1 MNTYKKFEMGGQME
15 YLAENLIYGIEC
27 SMDKFT
33 KTEEDLA
40 NYILQ
45 RPEEVSQLT
54 ISQIAKKLH
63 ISPATITR
71 FCQKLAFSGFNEFKH
86 ELKRFVDLRNTPKN
100 MKNIKQ
106 VDYFAKL
113 YQDHLGII
121 DNTFHITTYDDIQKA
136 VSYLT
141 QANKIHVYGI
151 GSSGIA
157 AQEFKSKFFRI
168 GLTVEAITDPHQS
181 MMDAA
186 LSNEDSVVI
195 GISISG
201 TTKEV
206 ISAVKIAKKQGSRI
220 LIFTGDKK
228 SELSQLGDISLLV
241 TSKNSMHMGQN
252 ISPLLPLLLLFDLI
266 YTELVAKD
274 YKKRISIREKTLKVL
289 TENN

>member
-1 MNTYKKFEMGGQME
+1 ME

-33 KTEEDLA
+33 KTEEELA
-40 NYILQ
+40 HYILQ

-71 FCQKLAFSGFNEFKH
+71 FCQKLAFSGFNEFRH

-121 DNTFHITTYDDIQKA
+121 DNTFHITTYDNIQKA
-136 VSYLT
+136 VSFLT
-141 QANKIHVYGI
+141 KANKIHVYGI

-186 LSNEDSVVI
+186 LSNENSVVI

-206 ISAVKIAKKQGSRI
+206 ISAVKIAKKQGACI
-220 LIFTGDKK
+220 LVFTGDKN
-228 SELSQLGDISLLV
+228 SNLSQLGDLTLLV

-252 ISPLLPLLLLFDLI
+252 ISPLLPLLLLFDLL

-274 YKKRISIREKTLKVL
+274 YKNRISIREKTLKVL
-289 TENN
+289 TEND

>member
-1 MNTYKKFEMGGQME
+1 ME

-33 KTEEDLA
+33 KTEEELA
-40 NYILQ
+40 HYILQ

-71 FCQKLAFSGFNEFKH
+71 FCQKLAFSGFNEFRH

-121 DNTFHITTYDDIQKA
+121 DNTFHITTYDNIQKA
-136 VSYLT
+136 VSFLT
-141 QANKIHVYGI
+141 KANKIHVYGI

-186 LSNEDSVVI
+186 LSNENSVVI

-206 ISAVKIAKKQGSRI
+206 ISAVKIAKKQGACI
-220 LIFTGDKK
+220 LVFTGDKN
-228 SELSQLGDISLLV
+228 SELSQLGDLTLLV

-252 ISPLLPLLLLFDLI
+252 ISPLLPLLLLFDLL

-274 YKKRISIREKTLKVL
+274 YKNRISIREKTLKVL
-289 TENN
+289 TETD

>member
-1 MNTYKKFEMGGQME
+1 ME

-33 KTEEDLA
+33 KTEEELA
-40 NYILQ
+40 HYILQ

-71 FCQKLAFSGFNEFKH
+71 FCQKLAFSGFNEFRH

-121 DNTFHITTYDDIQKA
+121 DNTFHITTYDNIQKA
-136 VSYLT
+136 VSFLT
-141 QANKIHVYGI
+141 KANKIHVYGI

-186 LSNEDSVVI
+186 LSNENSVVI

-206 ISAVKIAKKQGSRI
+206 ISAVRIAKKQGACI
-220 LIFTGDKK
+220 LVFTGDKN
-228 SELSQLGDISLLV
+228 SELSQLGDLTLLV

-252 ISPLLPLLLLFDLI
+252 ISPLLPLLLLFDLL

-274 YKKRISIREKTLKVL
+274 YKNRISIREKTLKVL
-289 TENN
+289 TEND

>member
-1 MNTYKKFEMGGQME
+1 ME
-15 YLAENLIYGIEC
+15 YQAENLIYGIEC

-33 KTEEDLA
+33 KTEEELA
-40 NYILQ
+40 HYILQ

-54 ISQIAKKLH
+54 ISRIAKKLH

-71 FCQKLAFSGFNEFKH
+71 FCQKLAFSGFNEFRH
-86 ELKRFVDLRNTPKN
+86 ELKRFVDQ
-100 MKNIKQ
+100 NIKQ

-121 DNTFHITTYDDIQKA
+121 DNTFHITTYDNIQKA
-136 VSYLT
+136 VSFLT
-141 QANKIHVYGI
+141 KANKIHVYGI

-186 LSNEDSVVI
+186 LSNENSVVI

-206 ISAVKIAKKQGSRI
+206 ISAVKIAKKQGACI
-220 LIFTGDKK
+220 LVFTGDKN
-228 SELSQLGDISLLV
+228 SDLSQLGDLTLLV

-252 ISPLLPLLLLFDLI
+252 ISPLLPLLLLFDLL

-274 YKKRISIREKTLKVL
+274 YKNRISIREKTLKVL
-289 TENN
+289 TEND

>member
-1 MNTYKKFEMGGQME
+1 MGGHLE

-27 SMDKFT
+27 SMSKFT
-33 KTEEDLA
+33 KTEEELA

-45 RPEEVSQLT
+45 HPEEVSQLT

-86 ELKRFVDLRNTPKN
+86 ELKRFVDLRNSPIH
-100 MKNIKQ
+100 MKDLKQ

-113 YQDHLGII
+113 YQDHMSII
-121 DNTFHITTYDDIQKA
+121 DDTFHITSYEDIQKA
-136 VSYLT
+136 VSFLT
-141 QANKIHVYGI
+141 NAKKIHVYGI

-157 AQEFKSKFFRI
+157 AHEFKSKFFRI
-168 GLTVEAITDPHQS
+168 GLSVEAITDPHQS

-186 LSNEDSVVI
+186 LSNQESVVI

-201 TTKEV
+201 ATKEV
-206 ISAVKIAKKQGSRI
+206 IRAMKIAKKQGALI
-220 LIFTGDKK
+220 LVFTGNKN
-228 SELSQLGDISLLV
+228 SELSRLSDLSLLV

-252 ISPLLPLLLLFDLI
+252 ISPLLPLLLLFDLL
-266 YTELVAKD
+266 YTELVSKD
-274 YKKRISIREKTLKVL
+274 YKNRIGIREKTLQAL
-289 TENN
+289 TDTH

>member
-1 MNTYKKFEMGGQME
+1 ME

-33 KTEEDLA
+33 KTEEELA
-40 NYILQ
+40 HYILQ

-71 FCQKLAFSGFNEFKH
+71 FCQKLAFSGFNEFRH

-121 DNTFHITTYDDIQKA
+121 DNTFHITTYDNIQKA
-136 VSYLT
+136 VSFLT
-141 QANKIHVYGI
+141 KANKIHVYGI

-186 LSNEDSVVI
+186 LSNENSVVI

-206 ISAVKIAKKQGSRI
+206 ISALKIAKKQDACI
-220 LIFTGDKK
+220 LVFTGDKN
-228 SELSQLGDISLLV
+228 SELSQLGDLTLLV

-252 ISPLLPLLLLFDLI
+252 ISPLLPLLLLFDLL

-274 YKKRISIREKTLKVL
+274 YKNRISIREKTLKVL
-289 TENN
+289 TEND

>member
-1 MNTYKKFEMGGQME
+1 ME

-33 KTEEDLA
+33 KTEEELA
-40 NYILQ
+40 HYILQ

-71 FCQKLAFSGFNEFKH
+71 FCQKLAFSGFNEFRH

-121 DNTFHITTYDDIQKA
+121 DNTFHITTYDNIQKA
-136 VSYLT
+136 VSFLT
-141 QANKIHVYGI
+141 KANKIHVYGI

-186 LSNEDSVVI
+186 LSNENSVVI

-206 ISAVKIAKKQGSRI
+206 ISAVKIAKKQGACT
-220 LIFTGDKK
+220 LVFTGDKN
-228 SELSQLGDISLLV
+228 SELSQLGDLSLLV

-252 ISPLLPLLLLFDLI
+252 ISPLLPLLLLFDLL

-274 YKKRISIREKTLKVL
+274 YKNRISIREKTLKVL
-289 TENN
+289 TETD

>member
-1 MNTYKKFEMGGQME
+1 ME

-33 KTEEDLA
+33 KTEEELA
-40 NYILQ
+40 HYILQ

-71 FCQKLAFSGFNEFKH
+71 FCQKLAFSGFNEFRH

-121 DNTFHITTYDDIQKA
+121 DNTFHITTYDNIQKA
-136 VSYLT
+136 VSFLT
-141 QANKIHVYGI
+141 KANKIHVYGI

-186 LSNEDSVVI
+186 LSNENSVVI

-206 ISAVKIAKKQGSRI
+206 ISAVKIAKKQGACI
-220 LIFTGDKK
+220 LVFTGDKN
-228 SELSQLGDISLLV
+228 SELSQLGDLTLLV

-252 ISPLLPLLLLFDLI
+252 ISPLLPLLLLFDLL

-274 YKKRISIREKTLKVL
+274 YKNRISIRERTLKVL
-289 TENN
+289 TETD

>member
-1 MNTYKKFEMGGQME
+1 ME

-33 KTEEDLA
+33 KTEEELA
-40 NYILQ
+40 KYILE

-71 FCQKLAFSGFNEFKH
+71 FCQKLAFSGFNEFRH
-86 ELKRFVDLRNTPKN
+86 ELKRFVDLRKTPKN
-100 MKNIKQ
+100 MKDIKQ

-136 VSYLT
+136 VSFLT

-151 GSSGIA
+151 GSSGLA

-168 GLTVEAITDPHQS
+168 GLSVEAITDPHQS

-186 LSNEDSVVI
+186 LSDQNSVVI

-206 ISAVKIAKKQGSRI
+206 IRAVKIAKAQGSRI
-220 LIFTGDKK
+220 LVFTGDKN
-228 SELSQLGDISLLV
+228 SELSQLGDISLSV
-241 TSKNSMHMGQN
+241 TSKNSLHMGQN
-252 ISPLLPLLLLFDLI
+252 ISPLLPTTITFRFNI
-266 YTELVAKD
+266 YRVGC
-274 YKKRISIREKTLKVL
+274 
-289 TENN
+289 

>member
-1 MNTYKKFEMGGQME
+1 ME

-33 KTEEDLA
+33 KTEEELA
-40 NYILQ
+40 HYILQ

-71 FCQKLAFSGFNEFKH
+71 FCQKLAFSGFNEFRH

-121 DNTFHITTYDDIQKA
+121 DNTFHITTYDNIQKA
-136 VSYLT
+136 VSFLT
-141 QANKIHVYGI
+141 KASKIHVYGI

-186 LSNEDSVVI
+186 LSNENSVVI

-206 ISAVKIAKKQGSRI
+206 ISAVKIAKKQGACT
-220 LIFTGDKK
+220 LVFTGDKN
-228 SELSQLGDISLLV
+228 SELSQLGDLSLLV

-252 ISPLLPLLLLFDLI
+252 ISPLLPLLLLFDLL

-274 YKKRISIREKTLKVL
+274 YKNRISIREKTLKVL
-289 TENN
+289 TETD

>member
-1 MNTYKKFEMGGQME
+1 
-15 YLAENLIYGIEC
+15 
-27 SMDKFT
+27 MDKFT
-33 KTEEDLA
+33 KTEEELA
-40 NYILQ
+40 HYILQ

-71 FCQKLAFSGFNEFKH
+71 FCQKLAFSGFNEFRH

-121 DNTFHITTYDDIQKA
+121 DNTFHITTYDNIQKA
-136 VSYLT
+136 VSFLT
-141 QANKIHVYGI
+141 KANKIHVYGI

-186 LSNEDSVVI
+186 LSNENSVVI

-206 ISAVKIAKKQGSRI
+206 ISAVKIAKKQGACI
-220 LIFTGDKK
+220 LVFTGDKN
-228 SELSQLGDISLLV
+228 SALSQLGDLTLLV

-252 ISPLLPLLLLFDLI
+252 ISPLLPLLLLFDLL

-274 YKKRISIREKTLKVL
+274 YKNRISIREKTLKVL
-289 TENN
+289 TETD

>member
-1 MNTYKKFEMGGQME
+1 ME

-27 SMDKFT
+27 SMSKFT
-33 KTEEDLA
+33 KTEEELA

-86 ELKRFVDLRNTPKN
+86 ELKRFVDLRNTPMH
-100 MKNIKQ
+100 MKDLKQ

-113 YQDHLGII
+113 YQDHMSII
-121 DNTFHITTYDDIQKA
+121 EDTFHITSYEDIQKA
-136 VSYLT
+136 VSFLT
-141 QANKIHVYGI
+141 KAKKIHVYGI

-157 AQEFKSKFFRI
+157 AHEFKSKFFRI
-168 GLTVEAITDPHQS
+168 GLSVEAITDPHQS

-186 LSNEDSVVI
+186 LSNQESVVI
-195 GISISG
+195 GISITG
-201 TTKEV
+201 ATKEV
-206 ISAVKIAKKQGSRI
+206 IRAVKIAKKQGASI
-220 LIFTGDKK
+220 LVFTGNKN
-228 SELSQLGDISLLV
+228 SELSRLSDLSLLV

-252 ISPLLPLLLLFDLI
+252 ISPLLPLLLLFDLL
-266 YTELVAKD
+266 YTELVSKD
-274 YKKRISIREKTLKVL
+274 YKNRISIREKTLQVL
-289 TENN
+289 TDPH

>member
-1 MNTYKKFEMGGQME
+1 ME

-33 KTEEDLA
+33 KTEEELA
-40 NYILQ
+40 HYILQ

-71 FCQKLAFSGFNEFKH
+71 FCQKLAFSGFNEFRH

-121 DNTFHITTYDDIQKA
+121 DNTFHITTYDNIQKA
-136 VSYLT
+136 VSFLT
-141 QANKIHVYGI
+141 KANKIHVYGI

-186 LSNEDSVVI
+186 LSNENSVVI

-206 ISAVKIAKKQGSRI
+206 ISAVKIAKKQGACI
-220 LIFTGDKK
+220 LVFTGDKN
-228 SELSQLGDISLLV
+228 SALSQLGDLTLLV

-252 ISPLLPLLLLFDLI
+252 ISPLLPLLLLFDLL

-274 YKKRISIREKTLKVL
+274 YKNRISIREKTLKVL
-289 TENN
+289 TETD

>member
-1 MNTYKKFEMGGQME
+1 ME

-33 KTEEDLA
+33 KTEEELA
-40 NYILQ
+40 HYILQ

-71 FCQKLAFSGFNEFKH
+71 FSQKLAFSGFNEFRH

-121 DNTFHITTYDDIQKA
+121 DNTFHITTYDNIQKA
-136 VSYLT
+136 VSFLT
-141 QANKIHVYGI
+141 KANKIHVYGI

-186 LSNEDSVVI
+186 LSNENSVVI

-206 ISAVKIAKKQGSRI
+206 ISAVKIAKKQGACI
-220 LIFTGDKK
+220 LVFTGDKN
-228 SELSQLGDISLLV
+228 SALSQLGDLTLLV

-252 ISPLLPLLLLFDLI
+252 ISPLLPLLLLFDLL

-274 YKKRISIREKTLKVL
+274 YKNRISIREKTLKVL
-289 TENN
+289 TEND

>member
-1 MNTYKKFEMGGQME
+1 MGGHLE

-27 SMDKFT
+27 SMSKFT
-33 KTEEDLA
+33 KTEEELA

-86 ELKRFVDLRNTPKN
+86 ELKRFVDLRNSPIH
-100 MKNIKQ
+100 MKDLKQ

-113 YQDHLGII
+113 YQDHMSII
-121 DNTFHITTYDDIQKA
+121 DDTFHITSYEDIEKA
-136 VSYLT
+136 VSFLT
-141 QANKIHVYGI
+141 NAKRIHVYGI

-157 AQEFKSKFFRI
+157 AHEFKSKFFRI
-168 GLTVEAITDPHQS
+168 GLSVEAITDPHQS

-186 LSNEDSVVI
+186 LSNQESVVI

-201 TTKEV
+201 ATKEV
-206 ISAVKIAKKQGSRI
+206 IRAMKIAKKQGALI
-220 LIFTGDKK
+220 LVFTGNKN
-228 SELSQLGDISLLV
+228 SELSRLSDLSLLV

-252 ISPLLPLLLLFDLI
+252 ISPLLPLLLLFDLL
-266 YTELVAKD
+266 YTELVSKD
-274 YKKRISIREKTLKVL
+274 YKNRIGIREKTLQAL
-289 TENN
+289 TDTH

>member
-33 KTEEDLA
+33 KTEEELA

-168 GLTVEAITDPHQS
+168 GLAVEAITDPHQS

-186 LSNEDSVVI
+186 LSNENSVVI

-206 ISAVKIAKKQGSRI
+206 ISSVKIAKKQGSRI

-228 SELSQLGDISLLV
+228 SELSQLGDISLSV

-289 TENN
+289 TEND

>member
-1 MNTYKKFEMGGQME
+1 ME

-33 KTEEDLA
+33 KTEEELA
-40 NYILQ
+40 HYILQ

-71 FCQKLAFSGFNEFKH
+71 FCQKLAFSGFNEFRH

-121 DNTFHITTYDDIQKA
+121 DNTFHITTYDNIQKA
-136 VSYLT
+136 VSFLT
-141 QANKIHVYGI
+141 KANKIHVYGI

-157 AQEFKSKFFRI
+157 AHEFKSKFFRI

-186 LSNEDSVVI
+186 LSNENSVVI

-206 ISAVKIAKKQGSRI
+206 ISAVKIAKKQGACI
-220 LIFTGDKK
+220 LVFTGDKN
-228 SELSQLGDISLLV
+228 SALSQLGDLTLLV

-252 ISPLLPLLLLFDLI
+252 ISPLLPLLLLFDLL

-274 YKKRISIREKTLKVL
+274 YKNRISIREKTLKVL
-289 TENN
+289 TETD

>member
-1 MNTYKKFEMGGQME
+1 ME

-33 KTEEDLA
+33 KTEEELA

-71 FCQKLAFSGFNEFKH
+71 FCQKLAFSGFNEFRH
-86 ELKRFVDLRNTPKN
+86 ELKRFVDLQNTPKN

-121 DNTFHITTYDDIQKA
+121 DNTFHITTYGNIQKA
-136 VSYLT
+136 VSFLT
-141 QANKIHVYGI
+141 KANKIHVYGI

-186 LSNEDSVVI
+186 LSNENSVVI

-206 ISAVKIAKKQGSRI
+206 ISAVKIAKKQGACI
-220 LIFTGDKK
+220 LVFTGDKN
-228 SELSQLGDISLLV
+228 SELSQLGDLSLLV

-274 YKKRISIREKTLKVL
+274 YKNRISIREKTLKVL
-289 TENN
+289 TETD

>member
-1 MNTYKKFEMGGQME
+1 ME

-33 KTEEDLA
+33 KTEEELA
-40 NYILQ
+40 HYILQ

-71 FCQKLAFSGFNEFKH
+71 FSQKLAFSGFNEFRH

-121 DNTFHITTYDDIQKA
+121 DNTFHITTYDNIQKA
-136 VSYLT
+136 VSFLT
-141 QANKIHVYGI
+141 KANKIHVYGI

-186 LSNEDSVVI
+186 LSNENSVVI

-206 ISAVKIAKKQGSRI
+206 ISAVKIAKKQGACI
-220 LIFTGDKK
+220 LVFTGDKN
-228 SELSQLGDISLLV
+228 SELSQLGDLTLLV

-252 ISPLLPLLLLFDLI
+252 ISPLLPLLLLFDLL

-274 YKKRISIREKTLKVL
+274 YKNRISIREKTLKVL
-289 TENN
+289 TEND

>member
-1 MNTYKKFEMGGQME
+1 ME

-33 KTEEDLA
+33 KTEEELA
-40 NYILQ
+40 HYILQ

-71 FCQKLAFSGFNEFKH
+71 FCQKLAFSGFNEFRH

-121 DNTFHITTYDDIQKA
+121 DNTFHITTYDNIQKA
-136 VSYLT
+136 VSFLT
-141 QANKIHVYGI
+141 KANKIHVYGI

-186 LSNEDSVVI
+186 LSNENSVVI

-206 ISAVKIAKKQGSRI
+206 ISAVKIAKKQGACI
-220 LIFTGDKK
+220 LVFTGDKN
-228 SELSQLGDISLLV
+228 SALSQLGDLTLLV

-252 ISPLLPLLLLFDLI
+252 ISPLLPLLLLFDLL

-274 YKKRISIREKTLKVL
+274 YKNRINIREKTLKVL
-289 TENN
+289 TETD

>member
-1 MNTYKKFEMGGQME
+1 ME

-33 KTEEDLA
+33 KTEEELA
-40 NYILQ
+40 HYILQ

-71 FCQKLAFSGFNEFKH
+71 FCQKLAFSGFNEFRH

-121 DNTFHITTYDDIQKA
+121 DNTFHITTYDNIQKA
-136 VSYLT
+136 VSFLT
-141 QANKIHVYGI
+141 KANKIHVYGI

-186 LSNEDSVVI
+186 LSNENSVVI
-195 GISISG
+195 SISISG

-206 ISAVKIAKKQGSRI
+206 ISAVKIAKKQGACI
-220 LIFTGDKK
+220 LVFTGDKN
-228 SELSQLGDISLLV
+228 SELSQLGDLTLLV

-252 ISPLLPLLLLFDLI
+252 ISPLLPLLLLFDLL

-274 YKKRISIREKTLKVL
+274 YKNRISIREKTLKVL
-289 TENN
+289 TETD

>member
-1 MNTYKKFEMGGQME
+1 ME

-33 KTEEDLA
+33 KTEEELA
-40 NYILQ
+40 HYILQ
-45 RPEEVSQLT
+45 RPEEVCQLT

-71 FCQKLAFSGFNEFKH
+71 FCQKLAFSGFNEFRH

-121 DNTFHITTYDDIQKA
+121 DNTFHITTYDNIQKA
-136 VSYLT
+136 VSFLT
-141 QANKIHVYGI
+141 KANKIHVYGI

-186 LSNEDSVVI
+186 LSNETSVVI

-206 ISAVKIAKKQGSRI
+206 ISAVKIAKKQGACI
-220 LIFTGDKK
+220 LVFTGDKN
-228 SELSQLGDISLLV
+228 SELSQLGDLTLLV

-252 ISPLLPLLLLFDLI
+252 ISPLLPLLLLFDLL

-274 YKKRISIREKTLKVL
+274 YKNRISIREKTLKVL
-289 TENN
+289 TETD

>member
-1 MNTYKKFEMGGQME
+1 ME

-33 KTEEDLA
+33 KTEEELA
-40 NYILQ
+40 HYILQ

-71 FCQKLAFSGFNEFKH
+71 FCQKLAFSGFNEFRH

-121 DNTFHITTYDDIQKA
+121 DNTFHITTYDNIQKA
-136 VSYLT
+136 VSFLT
-141 QANKIHVYGI
+141 KANKIHVYGI

-186 LSNEDSVVI
+186 LSNGNSVVI

-206 ISAVKIAKKQGSRI
+206 ISAVKIAKKQGACI
-220 LIFTGDKK
+220 LVFTGDKN
-228 SELSQLGDISLLV
+228 SELSQLGDLSLLV

-252 ISPLLPLLLLFDLI
+252 ISPLLPLLLLFDLL

-274 YKKRISIREKTLKVL
+274 YKNRISIREKTLKVL
-289 TENN
+289 TETD

>member
-1 MNTYKKFEMGGQME
+1 ME

-27 SMDKFT
+27 SMSKFT
-33 KTEEDLA
+33 KTEEELA

-45 RPEEVSQLT
+45 HPEEVSQLT

-86 ELKRFVDLRNTPKN
+86 ELKRFVDLRNSPIH
-100 MKNIKQ
+100 MKDLKQ

-113 YQDHLGII
+113 YQDHMSII
-121 DNTFHITTYDDIQKA
+121 DDTFHITSYEDIQKA
-136 VSYLT
+136 VSFLT
-141 QANKIHVYGI
+141 NAKRIHVYGI

-157 AQEFKSKFFRI
+157 AHEFKSKFFRI
-168 GLTVEAITDPHQS
+168 GLSVEAITDPHQS

-186 LSNEDSVVI
+186 LSNQESVVI

-201 TTKEV
+201 ATKEV
-206 ISAVKIAKKQGSRI
+206 IRAMKIAKKQGALI
-220 LIFTGDKK
+220 LVFTGNKN
-228 SELSQLGDISLLV
+228 SELSRLSDLSLLV

-252 ISPLLPLLLLFDLI
+252 ISPLLPLLLLFDLL
-266 YTELVAKD
+266 YTELVSKD
-274 YKKRISIREKTLKVL
+274 YKNRISIREKTLQAL
-289 TENN
+289 TDTH

>member
-1 MNTYKKFEMGGQME
+1 ME

-33 KTEEDLA
+33 KTEEELA
-40 NYILQ
+40 HYILQ

-71 FCQKLAFSGFNEFKH
+71 FSQKLAFSGFNEFRH

-121 DNTFHITTYDDIQKA
+121 DNTFHITTYDNIQKA
-136 VSYLT
+136 VSFLT
-141 QANKIHVYGI
+141 KANKIHVYGI

-186 LSNEDSVVI
+186 LSNENSVVI

-206 ISAVKIAKKQGSRI
+206 ISAVKIAKKQGACI
-220 LIFTGDKK
+220 LVFTGDKN
-228 SELSQLGDISLLV
+228 SELSHLGDLTLLV

-252 ISPLLPLLLLFDLI
+252 ISPLLPLLLLFDLL

-274 YKKRISIREKTLKVL
+274 YKNRISIREKTLKVL
-289 TENN
+289 TEND

>member
-1 MNTYKKFEMGGQME
+1 ME

-33 KTEEDLA
+33 KTEEELA
-40 NYILQ
+40 HYILQ

-71 FCQKLAFSGFNEFKH
+71 FCQKLAFSGFNEFRH

-121 DNTFHITTYDDIQKA
+121 DNTFHITTYDNIQKA
-136 VSYLT
+136 VSFLT
-141 QANKIHVYGI
+141 KANKIHVYGI

-168 GLTVEAITDPHQS
+168 GLTIEAITDPHQS

-186 LSNEDSVVI
+186 LSNENSVVI

-206 ISAVKIAKKQGSRI
+206 ISAVKIAKKQGACI
-220 LIFTGDKK
+220 LVFTGDKN
-228 SELSQLGDISLLV
+228 SALSQLGDLTLLV

-252 ISPLLPLLLLFDLI
+252 ISPLLPLLLLFDLL

-274 YKKRISIREKTLKVL
+274 YKNRISIREKTLKVL
-289 TENN
+289 TETD

>member
-1 MNTYKKFEMGGQME
+1 ME

-33 KTEEDLA
+33 KTEEELA
-40 NYILQ
+40 HYILQ

-71 FCQKLAFSGFNEFKH
+71 FSQKLAFSGFNEFRH

-121 DNTFHITTYDDIQKA
+121 DNTFHITTYDNIQKA
-136 VSYLT
+136 VSFLT
-141 QANKIHVYGI
+141 KANKIHVYGI

-186 LSNEDSVVI
+186 LSNENSVVI

-206 ISAVKIAKKQGSRI
+206 ISAVKIAKKQGACI
-220 LIFTGDKK
+220 LVFTGDKN
-228 SELSQLGDISLLV
+228 SALSQLGDLTLLV

-252 ISPLLPLLLLFDLI
+252 ISPLLPLLLLFDLL

-274 YKKRISIREKTLKVL
+274 YKNRISIREKTLKVL
-289 TENN
+289 TETD

>member
-1 MNTYKKFEMGGQME
+1 ME

-33 KTEEDLA
+33 KTEEELA
-40 NYILQ
+40 HYILQ

-71 FCQKLAFSGFNEFKH
+71 FCQKLAFSGFNEFRH

-121 DNTFHITTYDDIQKA
+121 DNTFHITTYDNIQKA
-136 VSYLT
+136 VSFLT
-141 QANKIHVYGI
+141 KANKIHVYGI

-186 LSNEDSVVI
+186 LSNENSVVI

-206 ISAVKIAKKQGSRI
+206 ISAVKIAKKQGACI
-220 LIFTGDKK
+220 LVFTGDKN
-228 SELSQLGDISLLV
+228 SVLSQLGDLTLLV

-252 ISPLLPLLLLFDLI
+252 ISPLLPLLLLFDLL

-274 YKKRISIREKTLKVL
+274 YKNRISIREKTLKVL
-289 TENN
+289 TETD

>member
-1 MNTYKKFEMGGQME
+1 ME

-33 KTEEDLA
+33 KTEEELA
-40 NYILQ
+40 HYILQ

-71 FCQKLAFSGFNEFKH
+71 FCQKLAFSGFNEFRH

-121 DNTFHITTYDDIQKA
+121 NNTFHITTYDNIQKA
-136 VSYLT
+136 VSFLT
-141 QANKIHVYGI
+141 KANKIHVYGI

-186 LSNEDSVVI
+186 LSNENSVVI

-206 ISAVKIAKKQGSRI
+206 ISAVKIAKKQGACI
-220 LIFTGDKK
+220 LVFTGDKN
-228 SELSQLGDISLLV
+228 SELSQLGDLTLLV

-252 ISPLLPLLLLFDLI
+252 ISPLLPLLLLFDLL

-274 YKKRISIREKTLKVL
+274 YKNRISIREKTLKVL
-289 TENN
+289 TETD

>member
-1 MNTYKKFEMGGQME
+1 ME

-33 KTEEDLA
+33 KTEEELA

-45 RPEEVSQLT
+45 RPEEVSQFT

-71 FCQKLAFSGFNEFKH
+71 FCQKLAFSGFNEFRH
-86 ELKRFVDLRNTPKN
+86 ELKRFVDLRNAPKN

-113 YQDHLGII
+113 YRDHLGII
-121 DNTFHITTYDDIQKA
+121 DNTFHITTYDNIQKA
-136 VSYLT
+136 VSFLT
-141 QANKIHVYGI
+141 QANRIHVYGI

-168 GLTVEAITDPHQS
+168 GLTVEAISDPHQS

-186 LSNEDSVVI
+186 LSNENSVVI

-220 LIFTGDKK
+220 LVFTGDKN

-274 YKKRISIREKTLKVL
+274 YKNRISIREKTLKVL
-289 TENN
+289 TKKD

>member
-1 MNTYKKFEMGGQME
+1 ME

-33 KTEEDLA
+33 KTEEELA
-40 NYILQ
+40 HYILQ

-71 FCQKLAFSGFNEFKH
+71 FCQKLAFSGFNEFRH

-121 DNTFHITTYDDIQKA
+121 DNTFHITTYDNIQKA
-136 VSYLT
+136 VSFLT
-141 QANKIHVYGI
+141 KANKIHVYGI

-186 LSNEDSVVI
+186 LSNENSIVI

-206 ISAVKIAKKQGSRI
+206 ISAVKIAKKQGACI
-220 LIFTGDKK
+220 LVFTGDKN
-228 SELSQLGDISLLV
+228 SALSQLGDLTLLV

-252 ISPLLPLLLLFDLI
+252 ISPLLPLLLLFDLL

-274 YKKRISIREKTLKVL
+274 YKNRISIREKTLKVL
-289 TENN
+289 TETD

>member
-1 MNTYKKFEMGGQME
+1 ME

-33 KTEEDLA
+33 KTEEELA
-40 NYILQ
+40 HYILQ

-71 FCQKLAFSGFNEFKH
+71 FCQKLAFSGFNEFRH

-121 DNTFHITTYDDIQKA
+121 DNTFHITTYDNIQKA
-136 VSYLT
+136 VSFLT
-141 QANKIHVYGI
+141 KANKIHVYGI

-186 LSNEDSVVI
+186 LSNETSVVI

-206 ISAVKIAKKQGSRI
+206 ISAVKIAKKQGACI
-220 LIFTGDKK
+220 LVFTGDKN
-228 SELSQLGDISLLV
+228 SVLSKLGDLTLLV

-252 ISPLLPLLLLFDLI
+252 ISPLLPLLLLFDLL

-274 YKKRISIREKTLKVL
+274 YKNRISIREKTLKVL
-289 TENN
+289 TETD

>member
-1 MNTYKKFEMGGQME
+1 MNTYKKFEMGDQME

-33 KTEEDLA
+33 KTEEELA

-71 FCQKLAFSGFNEFKH
+71 FCQKLAFSGFNEFRH

-186 LSNEDSVVI
+186 LSNENSVVI

-206 ISAVKIAKKQGSRI
+206 ISAVKIAKRQGSRI
-220 LIFTGDKK
+220 LIFTGDKN
-228 SELSQLGDISLLV
+228 SELSKLGDISLLV

-252 ISPLLPLLLLFDLI
+252 ISPLLPLLLLLI
-266 YTELVAKD
+266 
-274 YKKRISIREKTLKVL
+274 
-289 TENN
+289 

>member
-1 MNTYKKFEMGGQME
+1 ME

-33 KTEEDLA
+33 KTEEELA
-40 NYILQ
+40 HYILQ

-71 FCQKLAFSGFNEFKH
+71 FCQKLAFSGFNEFRH

-121 DNTFHITTYDDIQKA
+121 DNTFHITTYDNIQKA
-136 VSYLT
+136 VSFLT
-141 QANKIHVYGI
+141 KANKIHVYGI

-186 LSNEDSVVI
+186 LSNENSVAI

-206 ISAVKIAKKQGSRI
+206 ISAVKIAKKQGACI
-220 LIFTGDKK
+220 LVFTGDKN
-228 SELSQLGDISLLV
+228 SELSQLGDLTLLV

-252 ISPLLPLLLLFDLI
+252 ISPLLPLLLLFDLL

-274 YKKRISIREKTLKVL
+274 YKNRISIREKTLKVL
-289 TENN
+289 TETD

>member
-1 MNTYKKFEMGGQME
+1 ME

-27 SMDKFT
+27 SMSKFT
-33 KTEEDLA
+33 KTEEELA

-45 RPEEVSQLT
+45 HPEEVSQLT

-86 ELKRFVDLRNTPKN
+86 ELKRFVDLRNSPIH
-100 MKNIKQ
+100 MKDLKQ

-113 YQDHLGII
+113 YQDHMSII
-121 DNTFHITTYDDIQKA
+121 DDTFHITSYEDIQKA
-136 VSYLT
+136 VSFLT
-141 QANKIHVYGI
+141 NAKKIHVYGI

-157 AQEFKSKFFRI
+157 AHEFKSKFFRI
-168 GLTVEAITDPHQS
+168 GLSVEAITDPHQS

-186 LSNEDSVVI
+186 LSNQESVVI

-201 TTKEV
+201 ATKEV
-206 ISAVKIAKKQGSRI
+206 IRAMKIAKKQGALI
-220 LIFTGDKK
+220 LVFTGNKN
-228 SELSQLGDISLLV
+228 SELSRLSDLSLLV

-252 ISPLLPLLLLFDLI
+252 ISPLLPLLLLFDLL
-266 YTELVAKD
+266 YTELVSKD
-274 YKKRISIREKTLKVL
+274 YKNRIGIREKTLQAL
-289 TENN
+289 TDTH

>member
-1 MNTYKKFEMGGQME
+1 ME

-27 SMDKFT
+27 SMSKFT
-33 KTEEDLA
+33 KTEEELA

-86 ELKRFVDLRNTPKN
+86 ELKRFVDLRNTPIH
-100 MKNIKQ
+100 MKDLKQ

-113 YQDHLGII
+113 YQDHMSII
-121 DNTFHITTYDDIQKA
+121 EDTFHITSYEDIQKA
-136 VSYLT
+136 VSFLT
-141 QANKIHVYGI
+141 KAKKIHVYGI

-157 AQEFKSKFFRI
+157 AHEFKSKFFRI
-168 GLTVEAITDPHQS
+168 GLSVEAITDPHQS

-186 LSNEDSVVI
+186 LSNQESVVI
-195 GISISG
+195 GISITG
-201 TTKEV
+201 ATKEV
-206 ISAVKIAKKQGSRI
+206 IRAVKIAKKQGALI
-220 LIFTGDKK
+220 LVFTGNKN
-228 SELSQLGDISLLV
+228 SELSRLSDLSLLV

-252 ISPLLPLLLLFDLI
+252 ISPLLPLLLLFDLL
-266 YTELVAKD
+266 YTELVSKD
-274 YKKRISIREKTLKVL
+274 YKNRISIREKTLQVL
-289 TENN
+289 TDPH